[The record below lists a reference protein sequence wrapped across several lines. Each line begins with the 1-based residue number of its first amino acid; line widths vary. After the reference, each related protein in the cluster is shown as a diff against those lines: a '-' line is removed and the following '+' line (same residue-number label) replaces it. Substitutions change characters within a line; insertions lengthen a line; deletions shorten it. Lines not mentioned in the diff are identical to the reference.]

1 MLKNK
6 KHCKLAKIIG
16 ISGLALSFIM
26 SGASLTSSLI
36 NITGNFRYIKSM
48 VFIDTKLD
56 TSKGDIKIN
65 LYDFTDEEKAIV
77 KDSIKEIDD
86 LSSRIN
92 YVFSDEEDIS
102 TNQVINIYNNIEFK
116 NSKTAGDVDLRS
128 SFFTINIQYPI
139 NINLREG
146 LINSHDENDKS
157 ATLLS
162 HVVKHEIMHTL
173 GFNGLGTDRWLGKS
187 IMYYDTDKSSDYGVV
202 DLTELDKKDIIER
215 YGE

>member
-16 ISGLALSFIM
+16 IIGLALSFIM

-36 NITGNFRYIKSM
+36 NITGNSRYIKSM
-48 VFIDTKLD
+48 FFIDTKLD

-173 GFNGLGTDRWLGKS
+173 GFNDLRTDRWLGKS

>member
-173 GFNGLGTDRWLGKS
+173 GFNDLRTDRWLGKS